1 MLFDSMENFMKSGYL
16 RATAA
21 IVFGVGVVMSG
32 AVGAANYS
40 VSTKGG
46 NFEPVALNI
55 AVGDTVT
62 FVTADYQGP
71 AIYSLSPAKV
81 FSLSDRSSSGS
92 ETLRFNE
99 PGTVKVRAAGQTN
112 SGELTIKIRSGS

>member
-1 MLFDSMENFMKSGYL
+1 MLFDTMENLMKSGYL
-16 RATAA
+16 KIAAA

-32 AVGAANYS
+32 AVGAANYA
-40 VSTKGG
+40 VSTKDG
-46 NFEPVALNI
+46 NFEPAALNI

-81 FSLSDRSSSGS
+81 FALSDRSLREN

-99 PGTVKVRAAGQTN
+99 PGTVKVRAVGQTD
-112 SGELTIKIRSGS
+112 SGELTINIRSGS